1 MVLGGDG
8 AHPATTTALV
18 TVYTQAVASSKGADL
33 VAAALVELKKSVVAM
48 VGEIGGNWKIG
59 GDSDQTTSLATVELF
74 LVASPSAP
82 AAVDTA
88 AKVPGVEEK
97 SRSCI

>member
-1 MVLGGDG
+1 M
-8 AHPATTTALV
+8 
-18 TVYTQAVASSKGADL
+18 VYTRGVASSKGADIV
-33 VAAALVELKKSVVAM
+33 VAALDALKKSVFAV
-48 VGEIGGNWKIG
+48 VVEIGGNWEIG
-59 GDSDQTTSLATVELF
+59 GDGDQTTSLATVELV
-74 LVASPSAP
+74 LVASPSSP